1 MYEVRATKL
10 EEPTGNVVGL
20 ASMVVDNKFAFNS
33 IKIIKNNDESKG
45 LFVSMPSYRSKSG
58 EYIDFFHP
66 TTKEM
71 YAAVQEAVLL
81 AYASGQTV
89 NIGENEKTNITTYVE
104 AHDYENSK
112 GRVTM
117 FLDKNFVCNTI
128 HVKEDGRNE
137 GNLFVAMP
145 SYQAK
150 DGTYK
155 SYCNP
160 VSKEFYEE
168 FNKDIMQKYEASV
181 AKAAEKYQVSIK
193 PEEKDISVAAPNVPS
208 PNAPSPSVPKPTS
221 R

>member
-10 EEPTGNVVGL
+10 EQPTGNVVGL
-20 ASMVVDNKFAFNS
+20 ANMVVDGKFAFNS
-33 IKIIKNNDESKG
+33 IKIIRNNDESKG

-71 YAAVQEAVLL
+71 YDAVQEAVLL
-81 AYASGQTV
+81 AYESGQNVT
-89 NIGENEKTNITTYVE
+89 IGENEKTNITTYVE

-128 HVKEDGRNE
+128 HIREDGRNE

-145 SYQAK
+145 SYPTK

-155 SYCNP
+155 NYCNP

-181 AKAAEKYQVSIK
+181 AKAAEKYQVNIK
-193 PEEKDISVAAPNVPS
+193 PGEQDISVAAPNVPLPDTPA
-208 PNAPSPSVPKPTS
+208 PNVPKPS
-221 R
+221 GR